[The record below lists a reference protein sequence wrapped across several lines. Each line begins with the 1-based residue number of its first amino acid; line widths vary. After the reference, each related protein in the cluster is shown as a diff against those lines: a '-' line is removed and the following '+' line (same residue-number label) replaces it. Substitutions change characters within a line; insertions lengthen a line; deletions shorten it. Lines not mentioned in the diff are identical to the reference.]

1 MPSDWNGLTIAA
13 VWHSQRSGPGNR
25 AELGSLSDR
34 GDGCDVCA
42 VDREVDGDDGFANE
56 VPATECAATA
66 VVPTP
71 HERIGHDFA
80 TQGVQLDEALAD
92 LDRGGRGVHQMWR

>member
-25 AELGSLSDR
+25 AERSSLSDR

-42 VDREVDGDDGFANE
+42 DDRAVVGDGFVTDE
-56 VPATECAATA
+56 VSVARACCDCGGVSA
-66 VVPTP
+66 
-71 HERIGHDFA
+71 HERFEHDFA
-80 TQGVQLDEALAD
+80 PQGVQLDEALAD
-92 LDRGGRGVHQMWR
+92 LDRGGRGVHQMWT